1 MKAYRTLTTAAAS
14 ALALALAAPAA
25 AQVVSGGTSGGV
37 QGQDVDAS
45 TCGQGSTDGT
55 SMTVSGCA
63 DAEAR
68 NGGTVN
74 TGTKANVNDHRAMQR
89 STATA
94 RDEDERA
101 RSRTHTV
108 VRQGEVVRSRTS
120 SMYKQ
125 KGERPVREVISTR
138 STPQGTTTS
147 TAGSTPT
154 QQKKKPK

>member
-1 MKAYRTLTTAAAS
+1 MKAYQTMKTMAVS
-14 ALALALAAPAA
+14 ALAIALAAPAA

-37 QGQDVDAS
+37 QGEDVSAS
-45 TCGQGSTDGT
+45 TCGEGTTDGT
-55 SMTVSGCA
+55 STSVSGCA

-68 NGGTVN
+68 NGGTVS
-74 TGTKANVNDHRAMQR
+74 TGTKANVNDRRAMQR
-89 STATA
+89 SNATA

-138 STPQGTTTS
+138 TNPQGTTTS

-154 QQKKKPK
+154 KKKPQ